1 MHYIMKGK
9 SLNSRKIVKK
19 PSLHMKGKEN
29 NIKVEKYFDFFKMDI
44 FGRKKCPKKN
54 NADIFVKK
62 HHL

>member
-1 MHYIMKGK
+1 MKGK

-19 PSLHMKGKEN
+19 TFTTHEGKEN
-29 NIKVEKYFDFFKMDI
+29 NLKFEKYFDFFKMDI
-44 FGRKKCPKKN
+44 FERKKCPKKN